1 MVHGM
6 TTVTAGSLHPEDVI
20 NSTGGSCCGFEHWSD
35 LDFIPNGVFGYAVAD
50 SGDEFQFDPPHLTLN
65 YPGFVS
71 QLGDKARAPSPS
83 GKHMVFV
90 RSTGST
96 PNVWTATITGAQRK
110 MIMTNGYQPD
120 WQPLP

>member
-1 MVHGM
+1 
-6 TTVTAGSLHPEDVI
+6 
-20 NSTGGSCCGFEHWSD
+20 
-35 LDFIPNGVFGYAVAD
+35 
-50 SGDEFQFDPPHLTLN
+50 
-65 YPGFVS
+65 
-71 QLGDKARAPSPS
+71 
-83 GKHMVFV
+83 MVFV